1 MRELQYLRNM
11 NEPTEKSE
19 RQKRSLLRSVRKQR
33 LRYITVLPSL
43 ITLINGVCGFA
54 SIVFAA
60 KAGQVDNSGLNVYP
74 SQFPFLSM
82 AGYMIFWAMIA
93 DMLDGH
99 VARISHS
106 TSSFG
111 GQLDSLCDVIS
122 FGVAPAFL
130 MLRVVEGRVSFH
142 PTFDVFVY
150 RFLWLSAAIYISCA
164 AIRLARFNVEN
175 EEDESNHSSF
185 SGLPSPAA
193 AGVVASLVVLNHY
206 ILTELSLSHTTLS
219 NICHNIIIGV
229 LPFAALAAA
238 ILMVTRV
245 TYPHFVNAF
254 LRGKK
259 PFAYLFWT
267 MAVLVIIVSSLEV
280 ALALVFCGFAVSGV
294 ARWLYM
300 RFVMHKTAADDA
312 EEPPVI
318 TISH

>member
-1 MRELQYLRNM
+1 M

-60 KAGQVDNSGLNVYP
+60 KAGQVDTSGLNVYQ

-111 GQLDSLCDVIS
+111 GQLDSLCDAIS

-130 MLRVVEGRVSFH
+130 MLRVVETRVSFH

-150 RFLWLSAAIYISCA
+150 RFLWLIAAIYISCA
-164 AIRLARFNVEN
+164 VIRLARFNVEN

-193 AGVVASLVVLNHY
+193 AGVVASLVVLNHSV
-206 ILTELSLSHTTLS
+206 ITELNLIHPQLS
-219 NICHNIIIGV
+219 NICHHIIIGI

-245 TYPHFVNAF
+245 TYPHFVNTF

-267 MAVLVIIVSSLEV
+267 MAVLVIIVSSLEA

-294 ARWLYM
+294 VKWLYM
-300 RFVMHKTAADDA
+300 RFVMHKIAPEEAD
-312 EEPPVI
+312 EPPTV
-318 TISH
+318 TISQ